1 MAHDTSQADTAS
13 TASSLEALFPRITA
27 ALCDAWNTPEIE
39 QHLQALLIDNRST
52 RLGFPAE
59 VIEELMSLDGV
70 RAGRCKHK
78 PRTAARALYR
88 ASMAR
93 IPAPRVT

>member
-1 MAHDTSQADTAS
+1 MAHDTNQINTAS
-13 TASSLEALFPRITA
+13 TASSLEALFPRIAA

-59 VIEELMSLDGV
+59 VIEELMSLDGLLWELSDK
-70 RAGRCKHK
+70 RKRFLNTPDDADFSFGR
-78 PRTAARALYR
+78 
-88 ASMAR
+88 
-93 IPAPRVT
+93 